1 MACND
6 CRPVPEFDAENT
18 EHFWKKVDESGGPD
32 SCWPWMGNRSRGYG
46 HFRFN
51 PGRRTLNAHRV
62 AYFLG
67 TGINPGSLFVCH
79 RCDFRLCCNPAHL
92 FLGTNADNQRD
103 ALSKGLLA
111 TGEKHY
117 SKTRPELVLRGTR
130 HGMSKLT
137 ESAVAEMRAL
147 YATGSFKQ
155 KDLATMFGIHQ
166 TIVSHILR
174 REAWIHVP

>member
-1 MACND
+1 
-6 CRPVPEFDAENT
+6 
-18 EHFWKKVDESGGPD
+18 
-32 SCWPWMGNRSRGYG
+32 
-46 HFRFN
+46 
-51 PGRRTLNAHRV
+51 
-62 AYFLG
+62 
-67 TGINPGSLFVCH
+67 
-79 RCDFRLCCNPAHL
+79 L